1 MERWWP
7 NFSRAFGISTTFQA
21 LAPSFFASLADGA
34 AVFTILMN
42 SRAGTVVPTGEPV
55 AFDFFE
61 LTIEGTQVGVVPLP
75 AALPLYATG
84 LGLLGFLGWR
94 RKRQGAKVA

>member
-1 MERWWP
+1 
-7 NFSRAFGISTTFQA
+7 
-21 LAPSFFASLADGA
+21 
-34 AVFTILMN
+34 
-42 SRAGTVVPTGEPV
+42 VPTGEPV